1 MNIVSAWTRQ
11 IESGH
16 KPSSDDLQDHL
27 AAIHEKYAGFTE
39 AVAWKSRDAN
49 GKNSYELLADI
60 IDQGCHSNV
69 LDLACGSG
77 VLLDLCN
84 QRFGSKVSFSG
95 IDTSDAELALA
106 RDRLA
111 HTDIKLHQS
120 RAQEL
125 DFIADASV
133 DVILCHW
140 ALTLMDPVVPV
151 LATAKRVLKESGIF
165 AAIIDG
171 NVANAPGYLEIHDI
185 IYAHVQRKYP
195 DYGIIELGDARV
207 RATEDL
213 QELVEKTFVGSDINI
228 APVVFSF
235 NAAPDLLAREAAGF
249 FYASFVL
256 STAEY
261 LQMLNELENHFAT
274 NLKNGNGSFFM
285 PVNCLIVRKSLRPT
299 ATKTALRAKA
309 AQAPAATAWGS
320 PTNAPSPT
328 KLPRL

>member
-16 KPSSDDLQDHL
+16 KPSSEDLQDHL
-27 AAIHEKYAGFTE
+27 AAIHEKNAGFTE
-39 AVAWKSRDAN
+39 SVAWKSCDAN

-95 IDTSDAELALA
+95 IDTSDAELTLA
-106 RDRLA
+106 RERLA
-111 HTDIKLHQS
+111 ETDIKLHQS

-151 LATAKRVLKESGIF
+151 LVTAKRVLKESGIF

-171 NVANAPGYLEIHDI
+171 NAANAPGYLEVHDI

-195 DYGIIELGDARV
+195 DYGVIELGDARV
-207 RATEDL
+207 RKTEDL
-213 QELVEKTFVGSDINI
+213 QELVEKTFVGSNINI
-228 APVVFSF
+228 APVILSF

-256 STAEY
+256 STTEH
-261 LQMLNELENHFAT
+261 LQMINELENHFST
-274 NLKNGNGSFFM
+274 NMKNGNGSFFM
-285 PVNCLIVRKSLRPT
+285 AVNRLIVTKGLGST
-299 ATKTALRAKA
+299 TTKTASRTKPP
-309 AQAPAATAWGS
+309 QVPTETARKS
-320 PTNAPSPT
+320 PPNVWSLTQPS
-328 KLPRL
+328 RL